1 MYIWDF
7 VTILTKVKSDDIE
20 EGDIE
25 YGLIPNLFVARK
37 FRNQGLG
44 KKLLEAAESYAM
56 EKKVAWLRIGVFA
69 DNQVANRLYESMG
82 FRSLFLE
89 REKELRKLQ

>member
-1 MYIWDF
+1 M
-7 VTILTKVKSDDIE
+7 
-20 EGDIE
+20 
-25 YGLIPNLFVARK
+25 FVARK

-44 KKLLEAAESYAM
+44 KKLLAAAESYAR
-56 EKKVAWLRIGVFA
+56 EKKVKWLRIGVFA

-89 REKELRKLQ
+89 REKELRQLQ